1 MCIDSDTKTYDSFA
15 CTQIASLYGGVQ
27 NRNGMAGRQKSSHG
41 CGYFVERIRS
51 KNVPDREVGRAGGGK
66 WPEGLETSA
75 AGVRGAK
82 EEATSRL

>member
-1 MCIDSDTKTYDSFA
+1 MSDIFIFFTPFRRIQRNRSVCIDSDTKTYGSFA

-27 NRNGMAGRQKSSHG
+27 NRNEMAGRQKSSHG

-66 WPEGLETSA
+66 
-75 AGVRGAK
+75 
-82 EEATSRL
+82 